1 MKFTTVGKQSQLCL
15 QAFDDVFDIRH
26 MLFPSFKVAISST
39 VPILGESNHPT
50 LGESNHQLF

>member
-50 LGESNHQLF
+50 